1 MPSPELKLLTII
13 VESKD
18 DHHHDGF
25 YESIYILVLCK
36 LYKDM
41 HVKWFISSDHS
52 RKKTS
57 LVISAYEMSA
67 SAKEL
72 RTCVHNCE

>member
-1 MPSPELKLLTII
+1 MLSPELKLLTII

-36 LYKDM
+36 LYMDV

-52 RKKTS
+52 RKKTQS
-57 LVISAYEMSA
+57 GDFS
-67 SAKEL
+67 
-72 RTCVHNCE
+72 